1 MTSFQCEQLALFHN
15 NQFYTS
21 LNAVFL
27 FFFPAYVLLGYN
39 RDDFKNSLQG
49 IKPEF
54 CNLVGVFQNKRGSL
68 EASSCVGSQVWY
80 KLFWVQGRLSCL
92 AILLAAVQE
101 LEHIAVTTSG
111 QTSKQL
117 VQIK

>member
-54 CNLVGVFQNKRGSL
+54 CNLVGVFQSKRGSL

-80 KLFWVQGRLSCL
+80 KSYFGCKDACRVLPYY
-92 AILLAAVQE
+92 LLQFRNWNT
-101 LEHIAVTTSG
+101 L
-111 QTSKQL
+111 L
-117 VQIK
+117 